1 MMKKIL
7 VETSARHVHVTL
19 ETLKILTGKDEL
31 GIKKMLSQ
39 PGQFASDV
47 RLDLVG
53 PKKTIAG
60 VSILGPVRSRNQ
72 VEISLT
78 DARTLGLNNV
88 PVRLSGDIEGTP
100 GIILV
105 GPAGSVTLEN
115 GVIVAKRHIHMT
127 PEDAEEFGVK
137 DRDVCQVK
145 VTSNDRSLIYDDVI
159 IRVSEKF
166 ALAMHVDTDEANAAH
181 LSGEVYGELIK

>member
-1 MMKKIL
+1 MMDKIL
-7 VETSARHVHVTL
+7 IETSARHVHVTL
-19 ETLKILTGKDEL
+19 ETLKILTGKDTL
-31 GIKKMLSQ
+31 GVKKMLSQ

-53 PKKTIAG
+53 PKRTISG
-60 VSILGPVRSRNQ
+60 VSILGPVRSENQ

-78 DARTLGLNNV
+78 DARTLGLNEV

-100 GIILV
+100 GLKIV
-105 GPAGSVTLEN
+105 GPAGKVEISQ

-127 PEDAEEFGVK
+127 PEDANHFGVK
-137 DRDVCQVK
+137 DKDVVK
-145 VTSNDRSLIYDDVI
+145 VKVSSEDRSLIYDDVV

-181 LSGEVYGELIK
+181 LSGEFYGEIVK

>member
-1 MMKKIL
+1 MMKNIL

-53 PKKTIAG
+53 PKKTITG

-100 GIILV
+100 GITLV

-127 PEDAEEFGVK
+127 PKDAEEFGVK
-137 DRDVCQVK
+137 DHDVCKVK
-145 VTSNDRSLIYDDVI
+145 VTSDDRSLIYDDVI

>member
-1 MMKKIL
+1 MNKIL

-31 GIKKMLSQ
+31 GVKKMLSQ

-53 PKKTIAG
+53 PKKTISG

-78 DARTLGLNNV
+78 DARTLGLSNV
-88 PVRLSGDIEGTP
+88 PVRLSGDTDNTP
-100 GIILV
+100 GITLV

-127 PEDAEEFGVK
+127 PKDAEEYGVK
-137 DRDVCQVK
+137 DRDVVKVK
-145 VTSNDRSLIYDDVI
+145 VTSADRSLIYDDVV

-166 ALAMHVDTDEANAAH
+166 ALAMHIDTDEANAAH

>member
-1 MMKKIL
+1 MNKIL

-31 GIKKMLSQ
+31 GVKKILSQ

-53 PKKTIAG
+53 PKKTISG

-78 DARTLGLNNV
+78 DARTLGLSNV
-88 PVRLSGDIEGTP
+88 PVRLSGDTDNTP
-100 GIILV
+100 GLTLV

-127 PEDAEEFGVK
+127 PADAKEFGVVDK
-137 DRDVCQVK
+137 EIVSVK
-145 VTSNDRSLIYDDVI
+145 IDTDGRSLIFGDVVC
-159 IRVSEKF
+159 RVSENY
-166 ALAMHVDTDEANAAH
+166 ATAMHIDTDESNAA
-181 LSGEVYGELIK
+181 GCGREVYGTIVK